1 MKTPDSDIRASS
13 YDPASMPASSL
24 STLRAV
30 WYRRPWFLV
39 TVVVVIVVAVSVL
52 TDLPHPVTRASDA
65 ALQNDTITLINTD
78 IAPCSFALKESFSFY
93 NELRSGTLSA
103 SNIAQVPK
111 LLTDD
116 QVSCTLAS
124 GPIYDLTNNIE
135 PSNTRAG
142 KYIQSMSVLVISWA
156 TNDAK
161 DAIYD
166 IINCFKRPKVTHS
179 TWTRDLTLREAYLS
193 SDRTKI
199 LNLVRLAGH
208 TVDQTLLA
216 VNIPVLPPL
225 LGT

>member
-1 MKTPDSDIRASS
+1 MKTPDSDIRANS

-39 TVVVVIVVAVSVL
+39 TVVVAVVVVVSVVS
-52 TDLPHPVTRASDA
+52 DLPHPVTRASDA

-103 SNIAQVPK
+103 GNIAQVPK

-124 GPIYDLTNNIE
+124 GPIYDLSNNIE
-135 PSNTRAG
+135 PSNTKAG
-142 KYIQSMSVLVISWA
+142 QYIQTMAALVISWA
-156 TNDAK
+156 TNDVK
-161 DAIYD
+161 DSIYD
-166 IINCFKRPKVTHS
+166 IINCFKRPTVTNS
-179 TWTRDLTLREAYLS
+179 SWTRDLTRRQAYLTQ
-193 SDRTKI
+193 DRIKI
-199 LNLVRLAGH
+199 LSLVHKAGD
-208 TVDQTLLA
+208 TVHQRLLA
-216 VNIPVLPPL
+216 VAIPVLPHL